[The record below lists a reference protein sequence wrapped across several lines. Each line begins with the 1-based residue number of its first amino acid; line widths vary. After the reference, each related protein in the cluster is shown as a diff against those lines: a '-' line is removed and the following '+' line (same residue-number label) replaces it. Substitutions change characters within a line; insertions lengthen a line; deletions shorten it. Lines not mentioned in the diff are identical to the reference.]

1 MKNKNSRYLSNMQI
15 SEFEPILDGLQIK
28 IGKTIYGSTIT
39 HKDDNFSKKCIKKLS
54 WLYAI

>member
-1 MKNKNSRYLSNMQI
+1 MKNKT

-39 HKDDNFSKKCIKKLS
+39 HKDDNFSKKCIQKLL